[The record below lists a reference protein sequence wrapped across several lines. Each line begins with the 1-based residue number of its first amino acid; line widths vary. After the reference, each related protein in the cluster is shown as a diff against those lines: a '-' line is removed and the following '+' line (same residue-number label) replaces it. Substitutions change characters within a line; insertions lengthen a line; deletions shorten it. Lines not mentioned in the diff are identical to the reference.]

1 MTNAH
6 YTLEEYR
13 DIEIRNMAAERL
25 AKGYSM
31 ESVMESIHAKGRD
44 NGRTP
49 MQWDAS
55 ENAGFTAGTPWL
67 KVNPNYTDINV
78 ARQESRDSIL
88 NYYRYLVALRKRE
101 DVILDGS
108 YEEILPQRDD
118 LFCYARDDG
127 KTRLTVVVNFTSETV
142 AFPAEI
148 LEAAGEPELSNYLDW
163 PIDGVLRPWEAR
175 MYIKR

>member
-1 MTNAH
+1 
-6 YTLEEYR
+6 
-13 DIEIRNMAAERL
+13 
-25 AKGYSM
+25 
-31 ESVMESIHAKGRD
+31 
-44 NGRTP
+44 

-148 LEAAGEPELSNYLDW
+148 LEAAGEPELSNYPNW